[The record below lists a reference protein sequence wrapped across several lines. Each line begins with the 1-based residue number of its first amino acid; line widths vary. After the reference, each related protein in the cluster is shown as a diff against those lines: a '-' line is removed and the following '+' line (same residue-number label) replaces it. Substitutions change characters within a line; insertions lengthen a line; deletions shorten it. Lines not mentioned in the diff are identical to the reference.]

1 MECAHGMERFA
12 ALACQGVEHRA
23 AAVDFRDSVD
33 AFVFKLIGFGV
44 NF

>member
-12 ALACQGVEHRA
+12 RWPAKVWSIVLLLSTFVILWM
-23 AAVDFRDSVD
+23 